1 MLACPW
7 NLGARALVNNYFW
20 GARVAGGTVLA
31 CGLPSNGLPLLLR
44 TPIYVMRIMI
54 SGVPHSTEGYN
65 YRVLQHCEIVSNCEG
80 EKGRVRAL
88 AALAAWV
95 LDSSWVSAKI
105 ADLQ

>member
-20 GARVAGGTVLA
+20 GARVTGGTVLA

-65 YRVLQHCEIVSNCEG
+65 YRVYNSVSEEMRFCSCNTAKLFRTV
-80 EKGRVRAL
+80 KGRKGEL
-88 AALAAWV
+88 GLWQ
-95 LDSSWVSAKI
+95 L
-105 ADLQ
+105 